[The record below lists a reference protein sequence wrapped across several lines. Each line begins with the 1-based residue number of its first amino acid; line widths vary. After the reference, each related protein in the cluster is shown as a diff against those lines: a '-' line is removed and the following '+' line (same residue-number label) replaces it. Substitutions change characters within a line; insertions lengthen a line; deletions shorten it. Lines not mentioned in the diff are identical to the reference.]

1 LYLLGLGLF
10 LFLGRWL
17 TGRFAGRL
25 PRPAF
30 GALKSFALLV
40 VGLGGVYVI
49 LLNPFSLLF
58 FLPLL
63 FWFLIGGR
71 QGLGKALDILFFLLG
86 GLVFYGLFYFF
97 GFVIYDYGFAFAWFM
112 LMMFSIQ
119 MTSFWTAA
127 VITAVAGAGL
137 SLVVEAG
144 GNR

>member
-1 LYLLGLGLF
+1 MLSL
-10 LFLGRWL
+10 
-17 TGRFAGRL
+17 
-25 PRPAF
+25 
-30 GALKSFALLV
+30 GALYVLL
-40 VGLGGVYVI
+40 I
-49 LLNPFSLLF
+49 SPFSLLF
-58 FLPLL
+58 LAPTL
-63 FWFLIGGR
+63 FWLLIAGRKGTGGE
-71 QGLGKALDILFFLLG
+71 ALDILFFLLG